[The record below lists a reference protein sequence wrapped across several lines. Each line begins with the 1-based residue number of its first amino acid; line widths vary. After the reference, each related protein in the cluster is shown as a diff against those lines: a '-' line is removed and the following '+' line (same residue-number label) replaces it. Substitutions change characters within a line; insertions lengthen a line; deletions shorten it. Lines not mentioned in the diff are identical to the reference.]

1 MECSLIVGMEAA
13 PVDGVELERCYPAS
27 VKEDL
32 AAGIELAMVADY
44 VSLVSHAFPG
54 RLVNEFD
61 HLLLGKLALGGWT
74 YIFFA
79 QLIAE
84 VEPVLVNESWQGSP
98 DVTLGIIDI
107 PDDCCH
113 LLCLSET
120 VDIHKL
126 LVFLQEFFDRVVD
139 IPGEVGREP

>member
-1 MECSLIVGMEAA
+1 MECLLVVGMEAT
-13 PVDGVELERCYPAS
+13 PVDGVELEHCYPAG
-27 VKEDL
+27 VEEDL
-32 AAGIELAMVADY
+32 AAGVELAMVADHIG
-44 VSLVSHAFPG
+44 LVSHAFPG
-54 RLVNEFD
+54 RLVDEFD
-61 HLLLGKLALGGWT
+61 QLLLGKLALGGWT

-84 VEPVLVNESWQGSP
+84 VKPVLVDESWQGSP

-113 LLCLSET
+113 LLCLGET

-126 LVFLQEFFDRVVD
+126 LVFL
-139 IPGEVGREP
+139 